1 MGPIGLLGLG
11 LWVPIRAQWSNTSS
25 ETNLFEQTAN
35 APKLTNAFVLNN
47 LLAEGFLKILSLV
60 IGHELV

>member
-1 MGPIGLLGLG
+1 L
-11 LWVPIRAQWSNTSS
+11 VPIRAQLSNTSS